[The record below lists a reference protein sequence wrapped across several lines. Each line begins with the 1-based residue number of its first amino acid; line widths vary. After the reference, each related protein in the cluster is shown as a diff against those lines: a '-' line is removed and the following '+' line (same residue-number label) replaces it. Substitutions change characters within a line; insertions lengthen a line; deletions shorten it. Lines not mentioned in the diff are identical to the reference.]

1 MDCNQKADA
10 IVTDLPYGRGMIK
23 IRRDEDLEILKHLRN
38 LAPKA
43 IYLADK
49 PIPELLSKAGYQ
61 KIDIY
66 CVSKR
71 IGMQRYVHCA
81 V

>member
-1 MDCNQKADA
+1 
-10 IVTDLPYGRGMIK
+10 
-23 IRRDEDLEILKHLRN
+23 LKHLIH
-38 LAPKA
+38 LAPQA
-43 IYLADK
+43 IYLADE
-49 PIPELLSKAGYQ
+49 PIPDLLTKAGYQ

-71 IGMQRYVHCA
+71 IGMQRYVHFA

>member
-1 MDCNQKADA
+1 LQCNQKVDA
-10 IVTDLPYGRGMIK
+10 IVTDLPYGRGVRK
-23 IRRDEDLEILKHLRN
+23 IGRDENLEIFKHLVN
-38 LAPKA
+38 LAPQA
-43 IYLADK
+43 IYLADE
-49 PIPELLSKAGYQ
+49 PIPDLLTKAGYQ

-71 IGMQRYVHCA
+71 AGMQRYVHFA

>member
-1 MDCNQKADA
+1 
-10 IVTDLPYGRGMIK
+10 MIK
-23 IRRDEDLEILKHLRN
+23 IRRDEDLEILKHLVN

-43 IYLADK
+43 VYLADE
-49 PIPELLSKAGYQ
+49 PISDLLTKAGYQ

-71 IGMQRYVHCA
+71 IGMQRYVHIA